1 MWILP
6 TYLIT
11 YLHYTIPILPTYMAL
26 SPFQV
31 AFVMAHAHSKL
42 IGSHV
47 DDIRLFHIYDPRE
60 RLRIGRNGWI
70 LVVVSISLWEDSH
83 IRVDKGPPLLGILQR
98 KGDITIFSHL
108 WRHQILQIPDKQ
120 ATRGNI
126 TI

>member
-11 YLHYTIPILPTYMAL
+11 YLHYTIPILPTYMAH

-47 DDIRLFHIYDPRE
+47 DDIRLFNIYDPRE
-60 RLRIGRNGWI
+60 NLGTWISVSKNPDPTLLSMGSRL
-70 LVVVSISLWEDSH
+70 EH
-83 IRVDKGPPLLGILQR
+83 GP
-98 KGDITIFSHL
+98 
-108 WRHQILQIPDKQ
+108 
-120 ATRGNI
+120 
-126 TI
+126 